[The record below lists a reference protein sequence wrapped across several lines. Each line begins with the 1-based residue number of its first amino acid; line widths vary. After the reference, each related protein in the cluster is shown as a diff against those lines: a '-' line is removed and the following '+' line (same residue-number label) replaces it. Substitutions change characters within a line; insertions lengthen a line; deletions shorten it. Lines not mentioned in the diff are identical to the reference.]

1 MAAGRPFLFHV
12 EQQSLKFLIDPR
24 EMGLEYHKRVRKL
37 LGFDFQLQK
46 NRVAM
51 HYLDASHRTSLVGP
65 WFQAQD
71 PFLAQLINE
80 IKEGKTIKGFS
91 MEHNQLLYKGRK
103 VIPSSSHTRSA
114 PPLWWFSIWGYSS
127 DRKTYLRLAVEWYW
141 RACVRWPHPM
151 SNNVPSVSNMKRPP
165 NPPPTSYNNLWP
177 KFGRTLQWILR
188 RVCRAPRGFT
198 KYSPYIELK
207 HPFVHSHDGRNL
219 HQGNLS
225 AFTDS

>member
-1 MAAGRPFLFHV
+1 MAAGRPFIFHV
-12 EQQSLKFLIDPR
+12 EQQSLNFQIDPR

-114 PPLWWFSIWGYSS
+114 PPLWWFSIW
-127 DRKTYLRLAVEWYW
+127 RLLQ
-141 RACVRWPHPM
+141 WPED
-151 SNNVPSVSNMKRPP
+151 VPSSRRRMVLAGMRKVAA
-165 NPPPTSYNNLWP
+165 SYVQQCPICKQHEASTQSPADL
-177 KFGRTLQWILR
+177 LQQSL
-188 RVCRAPRGFT
+188 A
-198 KYSPYIELK
+198 
-207 HPFVHSHDGRNL
+207 
-219 HQGNLS
+219 
-225 AFTDS
+225 